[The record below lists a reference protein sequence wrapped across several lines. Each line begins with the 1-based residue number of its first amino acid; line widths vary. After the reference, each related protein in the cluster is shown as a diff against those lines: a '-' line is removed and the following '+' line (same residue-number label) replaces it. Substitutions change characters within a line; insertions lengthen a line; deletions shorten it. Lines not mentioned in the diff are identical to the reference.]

1 MKCKVPKPFIWCR
14 IGFGPNLFG
23 EDRVGSP
30 QGPRKMKTS
39 SNWLAI
45 LMGPDGGGIQ
55 IGLLP
60 YIVQFFMFMGE
71 TINTL
76 YWM

>member
-1 MKCKVPKPFIWCR
+1 MVQNWV
-14 IGFGPNLFG
+14 FGHNLFG

-30 QGPRKMKTS
+30 QGLRKIKNAS
-39 SNWLAI
+39 DWLAI

-76 YWM
+76 YWMR